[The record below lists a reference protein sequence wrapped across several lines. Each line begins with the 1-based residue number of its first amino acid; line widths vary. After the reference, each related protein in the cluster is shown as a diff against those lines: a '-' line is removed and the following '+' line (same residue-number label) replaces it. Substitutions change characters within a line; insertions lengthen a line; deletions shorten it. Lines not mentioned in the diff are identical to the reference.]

1 MDNEPATT
9 PTPNVEMY
17 EPPNTSRLE
26 PHLSFIAELRRC
38 RWPYQRI
45 AERLRTEFGVVIGV
59 SALHEFCHRRGIAK
73 KPNLASGTPAKPR
86 AIVKPRTPGAKAQKV
101 PMDEP
106 SPPVKPDDDPWDFNL
121 SKPRRTW
128 KDEV

>member
-9 PTPNVEMY
+9 PTPKVEMY

-26 PHLSFIAELRRC
+26 PHLAFIAELRRC
-38 RWPYQRI
+38 RWPYQKI
-45 AERLRTEFGVVIGV
+45 TDMLRTECGVAIGI

-73 KPNLASGTPAKPR
+73 KPNPTSGTRPKPR
-86 AIVKPRTPGAKAQKV
+86 AAVAPQTAREKTEKI
-101 PMDEP
+101 PMVEA
-106 SPPVKPDDDPWDFNL
+106 SPEGEAEADAWDFNL